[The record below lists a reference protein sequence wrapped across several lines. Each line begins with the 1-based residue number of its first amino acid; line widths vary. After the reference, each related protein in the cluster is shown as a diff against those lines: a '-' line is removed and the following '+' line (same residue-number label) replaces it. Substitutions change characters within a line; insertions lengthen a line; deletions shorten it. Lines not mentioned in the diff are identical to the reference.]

1 MTYCTEQQRHTDT
14 HMHTHTHIWNHTT
27 HTDTRE
33 PRLMV
38 LAQVK
43 HHRGWWN
50 VKQQGEEASYS
61 VFLIMQRG
69 VTLQHCI
76 SRYDTSW
83 LVNPRSYWR
92 NTHTRGGEGKGERKW
107 CISFG
112 MMNTVN
118 REKRRLKNRLWGE
131 PIKGC
136 AQMVNTLWC
145 KAELIKV
152 RGSGSLHFFSLG
164 WNDFVFHLAAANPV
178 WFDWPR

>member
-14 HMHTHTHIWNHTT
+14 HMHTHAHMWNHTT
-27 HTDTRE
+27 HTHRHQRAQADGFGTSKASQGLMKCEATRRRSKLFSFPYHAE
-33 PRLMV
+33 G
-38 LAQVK
+38 
-43 HHRGWWN
+43 GWHSNTAFPDMTLPDWWTHG
-50 VKQQGEEASYS
+50 VIGE
-61 VFLIMQRG
+61 
-69 VTLQHCI
+69 
-76 SRYDTSW
+76 
-83 LVNPRSYWR
+83 
-92 NTHTRGGEGKGERKW
+92 THTHGEGRERGERKW

-152 RGSGSLHFFSLG
+152 RGSGSLHFFFTWLERFRFSSG
-164 WNDFVFHLAAANPV
+164 SC
-178 WFDWPR
+178 

>member
-14 HMHTHTHIWNHTT
+14 HMHTHAHMWNHTTHT

-92 NTHTRGGEGKGERKW
+92 NTHTRGGEGKGGEKVMHLVWDDEHSKQRETASEKQ
-107 CISFG
+107 IMG
-112 MMNTVN
+112 RANKRLRTDGKHTV
-118 REKRRLKNRLWGE
+118 
-131 PIKGC
+131 
-136 AQMVNTLWC
+136 V
-145 KAELIKV
+145 
-152 RGSGSLHFFSLG
+152 
-164 WNDFVFHLAAANPV
+164 
-178 WFDWPR
+178 

>member
-14 HMHTHTHIWNHTT
+14 HMHTHAHMWNHTT
-27 HTDTRE
+27 HRHQGAQADGFGTSKASQGLMKCEATRRRSKLFSFPYHAEGGDTPTLHFPIWHFLTGE
-33 PRLMV
+33 PTEL
-38 LAQVK
+38 LEK
-43 HHRGWWN
+43 H
-50 VKQQGEEASYS
+50 
-61 VFLIMQRG
+61 
-69 VTLQHCI
+69 
-76 SRYDTSW
+76 
-83 LVNPRSYWR
+83 
-92 NTHTRGGEGKGERKW
+92 THTGRGGKGGERKW